1 MPAYG
6 FGDVVLVP
14 FPFTDLSGAKKRP
27 AVIVSGAAYNEA
39 RRDAVI
45 MAVTSQL
52 NSSGM
57 FGEVIIQDWQA
68 ASLLKPSAIK
78 PVFGDYR
85 ADAYPQALGSTFYS
99 RPAGIVRRRSRYHRL
114 KRNLRV
120 VAVRPGVST
129 RQIRNLFP
137 KRMV

>member
-14 FPFTDLSGAKKRP
+14 FPFTDQSGAKKRP

-78 PVFGDYR
+78 PVF
-85 ADAYPQALGSTFYS
+85 ATIEQTL
-99 RPAGIVRRRSRYHRL
+99 IL
-114 KRNLRV
+114 KRLGQLATRDQSALRD
-120 VAVRPGVST
+120 AIAAIIG
-129 RQIRNLFP
+129 
-137 KRMV
+137 